1 MSRRSWV
8 LAVVALS
15 GCGGG
20 IERVS
25 FVTDLITYARDGRV
39 GLEMTNV
46 SPNPVGVNLC
56 LSQLVSADGKTTGPS
71 EGSSCLTLEATPL
84 QPGKSVE
91 VRKTIPNSLAPGR
104 WRYATTITLP
114 NGSGEKVLTP
124 EFTVE
129 P

>member
-1 MSRRSWV
+1 MLRRSV
-8 LAVVALS
+8 LLVVVASS

-20 IERVS
+20 LERVS

-39 GLEMTNV
+39 GLAMTNV
-46 SPNPVGVNLC
+46 SPGTVGANLC

-71 EGSSCLTLEATPL
+71 EAGSCASLEPVPL

-91 VRKTIPNSLAPGR
+91 VRKTIPTNLAPGR

-114 NGSGEKVLTP
+114 NGAGEKVLTP